1 MPLQNSIIQEKSV
14 TSLRSPAPVGDR
26 SQDGGTINGQGAV
39 RGLFM
44 GGARGTAITSHR
56 SWPVSGDV
64 EGQPEERV
72 GSHNQK
78 PGKRDLLGNI
88 LCMKEAASFHIL
100 MTIVY
105 LLYC

>member
-1 MPLQNSIIQEKSV
+1 MKYTEIIHTTLNYSFQRDIGFLPLQNSIIQEKSV
-14 TSLRSPAPVGDR
+14 TSLRSPGPVGDR

-64 EGQPEERV
+64 EGQP
-72 GSHNQK
+72 
-78 PGKRDLLGNI
+78 
-88 LCMKEAASFHIL
+88 
-100 MTIVY
+100 
-105 LLYC
+105 

>member
-1 MPLQNSIIQEKSV
+1 
-14 TSLRSPAPVGDR
+14 
-26 SQDGGTINGQGAV
+26 
-39 RGLFM
+39 M

-78 PGKRDLLGNI
+78 PDKRDLFGNM
-88 LCMKEAASFHIL
+88 LCFTEAALFHIFMKL
-100 MTIVY
+100 FINCQ
-105 LLYC
+105 LLTCILFEFLY

>member
-1 MPLQNSIIQEKSV
+1 MTFFFL
-14 TSLRSPAPVGDR
+14 DR

-64 EGQPEERV
+64 EGQP
-72 GSHNQK
+72 
-78 PGKRDLLGNI
+78 
-88 LCMKEAASFHIL
+88 
-100 MTIVY
+100 
-105 LLYC
+105 